1 MDNSVFDAL
10 TRRSSLAAL
19 GATGLAAAFAGRRA
33 AGAKN
38 KSKKKLKKKQLQQCQ
53 TQVGQC
59 QAIFTANCEASSP
72 TPEELQECLD
82 TFFPCC
88 DPLGTCS
95 FNSFYSCLP
104 S

>member
-1 MDNSVFDAL
+1 MGDCVFDAL
-10 TRRSSLAAL
+10 TRRNSLAAL
-19 GATGLAAAFAGRRA
+19 GAAGLAAFAGRRA

-38 KSKKKLKKKQLQQCQ
+38 KGKKKLKKKQLQQCQ

-59 QAIFTANCEASSP
+59 QATFTANCEASSP
-72 TPEELQECLD
+72 TPDELQECLD
-82 TFFPCC
+82 TFLPCC

-95 FNSFYSCLP
+95 FNAFFVCLP